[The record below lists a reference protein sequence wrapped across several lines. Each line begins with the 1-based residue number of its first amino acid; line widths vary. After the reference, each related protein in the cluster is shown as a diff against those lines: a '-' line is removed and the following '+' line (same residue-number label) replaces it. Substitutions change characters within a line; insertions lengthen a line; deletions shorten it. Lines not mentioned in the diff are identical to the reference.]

1 MACCGHTSQSCGH
14 RWSRCPACLELCEE
28 NQRRR
33 WKSCCFLHAPLPSN
47 CSSLVG
53 SYQFVRTCR
62 SLLCLIFMCAGL
74 PENVRLRSY
83 WKNIPEHPHDVILQC
98 KTQMIKKGR
107 VLVSCSLLHLA
118 TAARTKQW
126 MHQKEYT
133 HHFLFLPRVFAMQNL
148 PIGVPSGLV
157 WFECKVA

>member
-28 NQRRR
+28 NQCRR
-33 WKSCCFLHAPLPSN
+33 WKNCCFLHAPLPSN

-98 KTQMIKKGR
+98 KTQMIKKDAFLSLAAFCILPQQQGQNNGCIR
-107 VLVSCSLLHLA
+107 RSTPTIFSFCRGCSLC
-118 TAARTKQW
+118 RICQ
-126 MHQKEYT
+126 
-133 HHFLFLPRVFAMQNL
+133 
-148 PIGVPSGLV
+148 LV
-157 WFECKVA
+157 CLQAWYRLNAK